1 MNDVM
6 NKFNNIL
13 KDKNIDIGKI
23 LNDDESSSE
32 NSNSF
37 DFDFDLN
44 TILKFKNIFS
54 QINNNHNPRN
64 TLLKSLKP
72 FLRENRK
79 QKLDQYIKIANLLG
93 ILAILNEDSDDKKWC

>member
-44 TILKFKNIFS
+44 N
-54 QINNNHNPRN
+54 
-64 TLLKSLKP
+64 
-72 FLRENRK
+72 
-79 QKLDQYIKIANLLG
+79 
-93 ILAILNEDSDDKKWC
+93 